1 MFFISSETGG
11 GEFRRELRQRREGTR
26 KQILDAHFASLAQ
39 FAAKFSSLTSSTAG
53 QPVQSSLAARSTHG
67 IARDKA
73 TARRRKAQF
82 LEHGE
87 PLLKR
92 RRDPL
97 PPRHEPLAEPC
108 PGGLFREKDR
118 QDRKVGEL
126 LNHRNCGNVQRVP
139 RRAFKS

>member
-11 GEFRRELRQRREGTR
+11 GELRRELRQRREGTR

-53 QPVQSSLAARSTHG
+53 QPVQSSLAARSTRG

-73 TARRRKAQF
+73 TARRRN
-82 LEHGE
+82 
-87 PLLKR
+87 
-92 RRDPL
+92 PL

-118 QDRKVGEL
+118 PGSEGGRASESPELRK
-126 LNHRNCGNVQRVP
+126 CPACSACSFQ
-139 RRAFKS
+139 K